1 MRFLGYRVKSVM
13 NITDIDDKT
22 IRDSQK
28 SGKSLRE
35 FTEFYTEAFLAD
47 CAKLGITPADHI
59 KPISE
64 LIPDMG
70 EIIDGLI
77 AKWYA
82 YLADDGSI
90 YYSVSKFKKYGN
102 LAHLDFKG
110 MISSVRIDN
119 DEYEKE
125 QVADFALWKAYD
137 AESDGS
143 NKWTIEVSIAGE
155 KRKIDWRPGWHI
167 ECSACN
173 RHFFWDQIDIHMG
186 GCDLVFPHHQNE
198 IAQTEAFTGKE
209 FSKYWLHGGHLLV
222 DDRKMSKSANN
233 FYTLRD
239 IIASVIARNEA
250 IHASER
256 QSTGS
261 LHTSRWQEQ
270 LIYRGFRLM
279 ALQNQYRESFN
290 FTYDRLTAAINTIK
304 WLDEMMKRLGR
315 SIAKLPAETDERNA
329 RGRLKFHEISPEFR
343 ENQQYF
349 MQEFVEKLED
359 DFDTNAVMTTVFE
372 LQTYINTG
380 IDDGL
385 FSLTESRSL
394 VDLMRSWDTVIGILD
409 FALLEDNDATP
420 ADIQMLLDE
429 RALAKSVKDY
439 ARWDEI
445 RDMITSIW
453 YRIIDEKD
461 GARVEKV

>member
-1 MRFLGYRVKSVM
+1 M

-28 SGKSLRE
+28 SGKTLKE
-35 FTEFYTEAFLAD
+35 FTEFFSEAFLTDLDNLSIVRAD
-47 CAKLGITPADHI
+47 TIA
-59 KPISE
+59 PIST
-64 LIPDMG
+64 LIEDMG
-70 EIIDGLI
+70 TMIQWLID
-77 AKWYA
+77 KWYA
-82 YLADDGSI
+82 YLAEDGSI
-90 YYSVSKFKKYGN
+90 YYSVKKFRKYGE
-102 LAHLDFKG
+102 LAHINIQG
-110 MISSVRIDN
+110 MISSVRINN

-137 AESDGS
+137 RESDGE
-143 NKWTIEVSIAGE
+143 NKWTIHMTIDGE
-155 KRKIDWRPGWHI
+155 KKTLEWRPGWHI

-173 RHFFWDQIDIHMG
+173 HHYFWAQIDIHMG
-186 GCDLVFPHHQNE
+186 GIDNLFPHHQNE
-198 IAQTEAFTGKE
+198 VAQTEAFTGKE

-222 DDRKMSKSANN
+222 DNKKMSKSAGN
-233 FYTLRD
+233 FYTLKD
-239 IIASVIARNEA
+239 IVEKMHPIDPVM
-250 IHASER
+250 
-256 QSTGS
+256 
-261 LHTSRWQEQ
+261 
-270 LIYRGFRLM
+270 IYRGFRLM

-349 MQEFVEKLED
+349 MQEFVEKLEN
-359 DFDTNAVMTTVFE
+359 DFDTNAVMTIVFE
-372 LQTYINTG
+372 LQTYINSG

-394 VDLMRSWDTVIGILD
+394 VDLMQSWDEVIGILD
-409 FALLEDNDATP
+409 FSLLENNDATP
-420 ADIQMLLDE
+420 PDIQMLLDE
-429 RALAKSVKDY
+429 RALAKSIRDY
-439 ARWDEI
+439 ARGDEI
-445 RDMITSIW
+445 RDMITGMW